1 MRVLK
6 FTPLSL
12 IFPSSVI
19 VLHAALPAL
28 AIMNMLSRMTEWV
41 RNGVGG
47 CSVGESGGAGWVG
60 TVGAGGGGFPLIVE
74 FWAKR
79 EKALQGERSLAV
91 LQWLA
96 SRRPHCV
103 PAECPQWARPH
114 CLHFDLSTE
123 DQCSPVSTTPL
134 IYSFLL
140 LLTPPPSLFFVFW
153 KCLHNSQNR
162 DVSELICQSTGI
174 GLWSDNQWEACV
186 GLCFF
191 CFFLITVQP
200 IIHLL
205 IKTKILKQ
213 HYLLCF
219 LRRVQVGLFINLLL
233 SNIQVLVIN
242 REIDRFV
249 LRSLRSV
256 SP

>member
-12 IFPSSVI
+12 ISPSSAI

-28 AIMNMLSRMTEWV
+28 AIMNMLSPMTEWV

-47 CSVGESGGAGWVG
+47 CSVGESGGCWSS
-60 TVGAGGGGFPLIVE
+60 GGGRGWEAVGSHSLLSFG
-74 FWAKR
+74 AKR
-79 EKALQGERSLAV
+79 EKALQGERSLAA

-123 DQCSPVSTTPL
+123 DHCSPVSTTPL

-140 LLTPPPSLFFVFW
+140 LLTPPPPHLPFSLYFGNVFITAKTEMFQNWFV
-153 KCLHNSQNR
+153 KAL
-162 DVSELICQSTGI
+162 
-174 GLWSDNQWEACV
+174 GLVCDQTTSGRPVWGFV
-186 GLCFF
+186 LCFF
-191 CFFLITVQP
+191 FFNYSATY
-200 IIHLL
+200 H
-205 IKTKILKQ
+205 
-213 HYLLCF
+213 
-219 LRRVQVGLFINLLL
+219 
-233 SNIQVLVIN
+233 
-242 REIDRFV
+242 
-249 LRSLRSV
+249 
-256 SP
+256 SPFDQNQKS